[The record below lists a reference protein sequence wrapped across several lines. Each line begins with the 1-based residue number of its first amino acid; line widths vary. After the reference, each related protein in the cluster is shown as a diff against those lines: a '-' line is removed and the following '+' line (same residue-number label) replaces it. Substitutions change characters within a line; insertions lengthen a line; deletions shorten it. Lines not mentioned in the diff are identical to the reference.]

1 MTIRGKLVRRDIG
14 PGVWVLETA
23 RGSYSLRGAVP
34 AALEGLQVEVEA
46 EEEDSFGFSMIG
58 PTLRLGTIRAA

>member
-1 MTIRGKLVRRDIG
+1 MTIQGKLVRRDIG
-14 PGVWVLETA
+14 PGVWVLETT

-34 AALEGLQVEVEA
+34 AALEGRQVEVEG

-58 PTLRLGTIRAA
+58 PTLRLGAIRVA